1 MSCLVCHKPL
11 GGNHT
16 CPRCGFK
23 PAPGIGNPVMVRK
36 MLEEDAAIHRSAFLS
51 QFDFGIT
58 CYHWKDQDG
67 TYVSSGTERLS
78 FGTGDKLYDN
88 IIWLDQE
95 FARLPDEDEL
105 TIEISVRQQGAPERT
120 VSCRIP
126 ALKDALLQRLGL
138 SLTQQEDAGGKNLCL
153 MLSLKNEK
161 TEVFSGFTSF
171 LSD

>member
-1 MSCLVCHKPL
+1 MSCLVCYKPL

-36 MLEEDAAIHRSAFLS
+36 MLEEDAAIHRSAYLS

-67 TYVSSGTERLS
+67 TYVASSTERLS

-105 TIEISVRQQGAPERT
+105 TIDVSVRQKGAPERT

-126 ALKDALLQRLGL
+126 ALKEALLQRVGL
-138 SLTQQEDAGGKNLCL
+138 SLAVREDSNGKELCM

-161 TEVFSGFTSF
+161 TEAFSEFTSF
-171 LSD
+171 LPD